1 MSYQKNVGAVRRFA
15 RLMKFAN
22 WLQALP
28 NRLTP
33 PPFRLVQISSQFWQ
47 SRALYVAASLDI
59 SGALGDEQLAAEEIA
74 RRVGAHPDATWRL
87 LRMLAAM
94 GVFEET
100 APRVFRNNKLSNPLR
115 ADQPNNVRAM
125 ILMHNSDV
133 MSRPWFEQLEA
144 GVRQNQAPFKL
155 THGAEL
161 FTWMDEHAGFDA
173 LFAQAMDSVEA
184 LSGDSFASDFD
195 WQRFDRIIDL
205 GGSKGAKA
213 LAILKRHPGPSALV
227 VDRAQVIAGAEH
239 YWVGRE
245 DPALLAR
252 MQFQSGDVLAAVPQA
267 AGGRDIYLMSALLH
281 GFDDATCV
289 RILGN
294 VAAACAGSGARV
306 AILELVLPEMGADLA
321 AASFD
326 MQMFMGTSG
335 RERTLDEWRR
345 LVGQGG
351 GEREEVV
358 GLQSFGNILVLREA
372 QQQ

>member
-1 MSYQKNVGAVRRFA
+1 MSYQKNAGAVRRFS

-33 PPFRLVQISSQFWQ
+33 PPFRLVQIGSLFWQ

-59 SGALGDEQLAAEEIA
+59 AGALGDEPLAADEIA

-87 LRMLAAM
+87 LRMLASM

-100 APRVFRNNKLSNPLR
+100 APRMFRNNKLSSPLR

-144 GVRQNQAPFKL
+144 GVRQNQAPFRL

-161 FTWMDEHAGFDA
+161 FSWMDEHAGFDA

-184 LSGDSFASDFD
+184 LSGDSFATDFD
-195 WQRFDRIIDL
+195 WQQFDRIIDL

-239 YWVGRE
+239 YWVGRA

-252 MQFQSGDVLAAVPQA
+252 LQFQPGDVLEAVPQA
-267 AGGRDIYLMSALLH
+267 TGARDIYLMFALLH
-281 GFDDATCV
+281 CFDDATAV

-294 VAAACAGSGARV
+294 VAKACAGSGARV

-335 RERTLDEWRR
+335 RERTLGEWRR

-351 GEREEVV
+351 FELEEVV
-358 GLQSFGNILVLREA
+358 GMQSFGNILVLREA
-372 QQQ
+372 QRQ